1 MGEGWISISLLSSVA
16 YAPCHQR
23 ISRLMIEWT
32 VYRGLMRFL
41 KKGWMTMAKKQKK
54 EGFQKAKNAVK
65 VHQFIN
71 SQFMMLSKK
80 ELSDMDDQID
90 KLMEQAEKDL
100 EKAPLLINDRYTKD
114 DVVQTVEDGDS
125 SS

>member
-1 MGEGWISISLLSSVA
+1 
-16 YAPCHQR
+16 
-23 ISRLMIEWT
+23 
-32 VYRGLMRFL
+32 
-41 KKGWMTMAKKQKK
+41 MAKKQKK

>member
-1 MGEGWISISLLSSVA
+1 
-16 YAPCHQR
+16 
-23 ISRLMIEWT
+23 MI
-32 VYRGLMRFL
+32 
-41 KKGWMTMAKKQKK
+41 MAKKQKK
-54 EGFQKAKNAVK
+54 EGFQKAKNAVNA
-65 VHQFIN
+65 HQFIN
-71 SQFMMLSKK
+71 PQFMMLSKK
-80 ELSDMDDQID
+80 ELSDMDAKID

>member
-1 MGEGWISISLLSSVA
+1 
-16 YAPCHQR
+16 
-23 ISRLMIEWT
+23 MI
-32 VYRGLMRFL
+32 
-41 KKGWMTMAKKQKK
+41 MAKKQKK
-54 EGFQKAKNAVK
+54 EGFQKAKNAVN

-114 DVVQTVEDGDS
+114 DVVQTVEEDGDS

>member
-1 MGEGWISISLLSSVA
+1 
-16 YAPCHQR
+16 
-23 ISRLMIEWT
+23 MI
-32 VYRGLMRFL
+32 
-41 KKGWMTMAKKQKK
+41 MAKKQKK
-54 EGFQKAKNAVK
+54 EGFQKAKNAVNAR
-65 VHQFIN
+65 QFIN
-71 SQFMMLSKK
+71 PQFMMLSKK
-80 ELSDMDDQID
+80 ELSDMDAKID

>member
-1 MGEGWISISLLSSVA
+1 
-16 YAPCHQR
+16 
-23 ISRLMIEWT
+23 
-32 VYRGLMRFL
+32 
-41 KKGWMTMAKKQKK
+41 MTMAKKQKK
-54 EGFQKAKNAVK
+54 EGFQKAKNAVNT
-65 VHQFIN
+65 HQFIN

-80 ELSDMDDQID
+80 ELSDMDAKID
-90 KLMEQAEKDL
+90 KLMEQAKKDL

>member
-1 MGEGWISISLLSSVA
+1 
-16 YAPCHQR
+16 
-23 ISRLMIEWT
+23 
-32 VYRGLMRFL
+32 
-41 KKGWMTMAKKQKK
+41 MAKKQKK
-54 EGFQKAKNAVK
+54 EGFQKAKNAVN

-71 SQFMMLSKK
+71 PQFMMLSKK
-80 ELSDMDDQID
+80 EIAEMDTQID
-90 KLMEQAEKDL
+90 KLMEQAEKDM

>member
-1 MGEGWISISLLSSVA
+1 
-16 YAPCHQR
+16 
-23 ISRLMIEWT
+23 
-32 VYRGLMRFL
+32 
-41 KKGWMTMAKKQKK
+41 MTMAKKQKK
-54 EGFQKAKNAVK
+54 EGFQKAKNAVNA
-65 VHQFIN
+65 HQFIN

-114 DVVQTVEDGDS
+114 DVVQTVEEDGDS